1 MSIRSPYRPPLH
13 PIAMNGS
20 GEVVSSIPMAVPS
33 APSGIL
39 MKPTAAEFVH
49 GSKKEAVDEKEN
61 TASTFEEES
70 RLVGEDTRLLVT
82 AENRLL
88 AATSFET
95 MGLDPRFVKALS
107 FLSVFD
113 DE

>member
-1 MSIRSPYRPPLH
+1 
-13 PIAMNGS
+13 
-20 GEVVSSIPMAVPS
+20 MAVPS

-39 MKPTAAEFVH
+39 MKPTAAEFVP

-82 AENRLL
+82 A
-88 AATSFET
+88 ATSFET